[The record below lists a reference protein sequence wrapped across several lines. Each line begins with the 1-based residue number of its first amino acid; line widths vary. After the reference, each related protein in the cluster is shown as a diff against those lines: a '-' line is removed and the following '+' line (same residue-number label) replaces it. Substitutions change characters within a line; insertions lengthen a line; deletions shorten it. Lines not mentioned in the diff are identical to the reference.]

1 MKTRYESYFI
11 LLYIYIINTF
21 ERFFFVYVKPF
32 LSHIPIKLKYFM
44 IVYRKYFKPPTTES
58 QSSTTHSQHY
68 STLNNTLNTSQH
80 PQHFSTPSTLP
91 TNMSSTFAQRNANQ
105 ELVTN
110 ADLMDDTV
118 YTRDH
123 INRIQLK
130 FGCSWKAAEL
140 AYMGFSLYIPHL
152 WVGTKTHDDG
162 RLKGE
167 GLVYGV
173 MRNLGLGFLI
183 KSSTDADGKPQKA
196 INITLREGRDGGRP
210 FQSCLIKFDRLFTRG
225 EENAGNIAVL
235 EHLLAPPKTT
245 DGRDTFNHLEV
256 IYQEAGPSK
265 YPPHTEAPAR
275 FWKVFLWRPMP
286 EREAIPASPTSPPK
300 TKTTFTLVK
309 AKTGGTPKKA
319 PPPLKQSVVT
329 EAGGVGTPYTET
341 EMADL
346 ASSLKADKE
355 ARTKPIFIDSAQA
368 APAQSFEEK
377 QLAEEGF
384 ETVGK
389 GGGKAK

>member
-1 MKTRYESYFI
+1 M
-11 LLYIYIINTF
+11 
-21 ERFFFVYVKPF
+21 
-32 LSHIPIKLKYFM
+32 
-44 IVYRKYFKPPTTES
+44 
-58 QSSTTHSQHY
+58 
-68 STLNNTLNTSQH
+68 
-80 PQHFSTPSTLP
+80 
-91 TNMSSTFAQRNANQ
+91 STFAQRDANR

-110 ADLMDDTV
+110 ADLNDDTV
-118 YTRDH
+118 YHRDH

-130 FGCSWKAAEL
+130 FGCSWTAAEL
-140 AYMGFSLYIPHL
+140 AYEGFSLYIPHL

-286 EREAIPASPTSPPK
+286 EGEAIPASPTSPPK

-319 PPPLKQSVVT
+319 TPPLKQSVVT
-329 EAGGVGTPYTET
+329 EAGGIGTPYTKT
-341 EMADL
+341 QMTDL

-355 ARTKPIFIDSAQA
+355 ARREALLSYDHSAQA